1 MTPTGWNR
9 IGAGSGIAFA
19 VLVPTG
25 FTIAFAGSTVTD
37 LGSSRATIAKVF
49 ATPAPT
55 RVWVGEYLEVV
66 ALLLFAVFAA
76 RMRTSLRRVEGQA
89 GWLSA
94 TAFGLALVFVA
105 TSLVSFAT
113 TGAAYYRAGHGIDLQ
128 VARALT
134 DVGSFV
140 QTINSGVIGLF
151 LAVTAAAISALGAF
165 NRWFGRAA
173 AVLVAIF
180 FVAMA
185 LPKSGIGEGA
195 QVLFSLWVIA
205 LSIAMLRE
213 VEPATPPEQAQP

>member
-1 MTPTGWNR
+1 
-9 IGAGSGIAFA
+9 
-19 VLVPTG
+19 
-25 FTIAFAGSTVTD
+25 
-37 LGSSRATIAKVF
+37 
-49 ATPAPT
+49 
-55 RVWVGEYLEVV
+55 
-66 ALLLFAVFAA
+66 
-76 RMRTSLRRVEGQA
+76 RRVEGQA

-105 TSLVSFAT
+105 TSMVSFAT

-151 LAVTAAAISALGAF
+151 LAVTAAAVSALGAF
-165 NRWFGRAA
+165 NRWFGRTA
-173 AVLVAIF
+173 AVLAVIF

-195 QVLFSLWVIA
+195 QVLFSLWAIA
-205 LSIAMLRE
+205 LSVAMVRE
-213 VEPATPPEQAQP
+213 VEPAMPPEPAQP